1 MNVYFL
7 LVLLILS
14 HCSEDA
20 CFHFKLPPMWKN
32 DVRSTAAEQDCTPAC
47 SSETRLDAH
56 YKCSVCQRGSAGGT
70 LANLISAGT
79 WKPSHLLM
87 QVTA

>member
-20 CFHFKLPPMWKN
+20 CFHSKLPPPCGRMTSGRLQPSRT
-32 DVRSTAAEQDCTPAC
+32 VLQLVPL
-47 SSETRLDAH
+47 RLDLMLIT
-56 YKCSVCQRGSAGGT
+56 SVASA
-70 LANLISAGT
+70 SVD
-79 WKPSHLLM
+79 
-87 QVTA
+87 QQEER